1 MLVIFFS
8 LFSNE
13 AQLKDEL
20 RKWKERALK
29 SNEKSLRET
38 IRETVPRSPGKTVSD
53 SLKEQNPSFKEPISQ
68 ETVTQDASRPLPLTC
83 PTNFF
88 DNSNLGTLTGM

>member
-1 MLVIFFS
+1 M
-8 LFSNE
+8 
-13 AQLKDEL
+13 KDEL

-29 SNEKSLRET
+29 LKEKFS
-38 IRETVPRSPGKTVSD
+38 RETVPRSPGKKVSD
-53 SLKEQNPSFKEPISQ
+53 SLKEQIPSFKEPLSQ
-68 ETVTQDASRPLPLTC
+68 ETVTPDASRPLQLSP

>member
-1 MLVIFFS
+1 MLVIFFP

-13 AQLKDEL
+13 AQLKDEF

-29 SNEKSLRET
+29 LKEKSSRET
-38 IRETVPRSPGKTVSD
+38 TRETAPRSPGKKVSD
-53 SLKEQNPSFKEPISQ
+53 SLKEQIPSFKEPPSQ
-68 ETVTQDASRPLPLTC
+68 ETVTPDASRPLQLSP

>member
-1 MLVIFFS
+1 M
-8 LFSNE
+8 
-13 AQLKDEL
+13 KDEL

-29 SNEKSLRET
+29 LKEKSLREN

-53 SLKEQNPSFKEPISQ
+53 SIKEQNPSFKEPISQ